1 MKKYKK
7 TGNWQFKKISNWQLA
22 IKKSRELAIDNFKF
36 LAKQICPLPISCK
49 ANLPIANSLRSKFA
63 YCLLFLISNIAYC
76 QLPITL
82 EGAVK
87 MAKSNNI
94 NLKIADKE
102 IEKQTVLKKTA
113 FQVDPLQVQY
123 QGGQFNSVDYDHNVS
138 VQQYFP
144 IGKITKANRQLQ
156 EELVKLAEKRKAL
169 NEYEIE
175 KAVTL
180 AYYQYLYGVSI
191 QKMNSE
197 LNEIYAKFLKNAEL
211 RFNTGESG
219 NIEVISAKAKVKE
232 IETQKTQLDYDLA
245 IYQKQLQ
252 FFVQTEENIVPDS
265 STPIQ
270 FVSVSDLNKSKVE
283 SLVTEY
289 YQQQI
294 SVYQKEANTFKA
306 QRTPKLGLGYFAQTI
321 DTKSYFQG
329 FTAGLQIPLF
339 GGVNT
344 AKAKAAAIS
353 VSQSELELEKNKL
366 SLKLQVQELQN
377 EFEKQKKGLD
387 YYQKEGLHYAEQII
401 VTAQKSYANGD
412 MSYWTYISFLNQAID
427 IKKQYAETL
436 STYNQSAIQL
446 QFPSISNN

>member
-1 MKKYKK
+1 MKKHKK
-7 TGNWQFKKISNWQLA
+7 TGNYLRRRFANYP
-22 IKKSRELAIDNFKF
+22 F
-36 LAKQICPLPISCK
+36 PISCK
-49 ANLPIANSLRSKFA
+49 VNLLIANCLRSKFA
-63 YCLLFLISNIAYC
+63 YCLLFLTCNFAYC
-76 QLPITL
+76 QLPISL
-82 EGAVK
+82 KKAIE

-94 NLKIADKE
+94 DLKIADAA

-113 FQVDPLQVQY
+113 FQADPLQIQY
-123 QGGQFNSVDYDHNVS
+123 QGGQFNSKDYDHNIS

-169 NEYEIE
+169 SEYEIE

-180 AYYQYLYGVSI
+180 SYYQYLFGVSI
-191 QKMNSE
+191 QKLNNE
-197 LNEIYAKFLKNAEL
+197 LNTIYTKFLKNATL

-232 IETQKTQLDYDLA
+232 IETQKVQLEYDLA

-252 FFVQTEENIVPDS
+252 FFVQTELNIVPDS
-265 STPIQ
+265 ATPVQ
-270 FVSVSDLNKSKVE
+270 FSSLTDTNKSKVE
-283 SLVTEY
+283 GLVTEY

-344 AKAKAAAIS
+344 AKAKASEIS
-353 VSQSELELEKNKL
+353 ISQSQLELDKNKL
-366 SLKLQVQELQN
+366 SLKLQMQELQN
-377 EFEKQKKGLD
+377 EFEKQQKGLE
-387 YYQKEGLHYAEQII
+387 YYQNEGLQYAEQII
-401 VTAQKSYANGD
+401 TTAQKSYANGD

-427 IKKQYAETL
+427 IKKQHAETL
-436 STYNQSAIQL
+436 NSFNQSAIQL

>member
-7 TGNWQFKKISNWQLA
+7 TGNWQYAMCKIANYPRRRFA
-22 IKKSRELAIDNFKF
+22 NY
-36 LAKQICPLPISCK
+36 PLPISCK
-49 ANLPIANSLRSKFA
+49 VNLLIANSLRSKFA
-63 YCLLFLISNIAYC
+63 YCLLFLTCNFAYC
-76 QLPITL
+76 QLPISL
-82 EGAVK
+82 EKAIE

-94 NLKIADKE
+94 DLKIADAA

-113 FQVDPLQVQY
+113 FQADPLQIQY
-123 QGGQFNSVDYDHNVS
+123 QGGQFNSKDYDHNIS

-144 IGKITKANRQLQ
+144 VGKITKANRQLQ

-169 NEYEIE
+169 SEYEIE

-180 AYYQYLYGVSI
+180 SYYQYLFGVSI
-191 QKMNSE
+191 QKLNNE
-197 LNEIYAKFLKNAEL
+197 LNVIYTKFLKNATL

-232 IETQKTQLDYDLA
+232 IETQKVQLEYNLA

-252 FFVQTEENIVPDS
+252 FFVQTELNIIPDS
-265 STPIQ
+265 GTPVQ
-270 FVSVSDLNKSKVE
+270 FSSLTDTNKSKAE

-344 AKAKAAAIS
+344 AKAKASAIS
-353 VSQSELELEKNKL
+353 ISQSQLELDKNKL
-366 SLKLQVQELQN
+366 SLRLQMQELQN
-377 EFEKQKKGLD
+377 EFEKQQKGLE
-387 YYQKEGLHYAEQII
+387 YYQNEGLQYAEQII
-401 VTAQKSYANGD
+401 TTAQKSYANGD
-412 MSYWTYISFLNQAID
+412 MTYWTYISFLNQAID
-427 IKKQYAETL
+427 IKKQHAETL
-436 STYNQSAIQL
+436 NSFNQSAIQL